1 MLYVLFGNGANRTKF
16 RNNKYEI
23 KLNYYLFEE
32 ENLIRNIISL
42 GPYVKV
48 ISPQRIVD
56 EVVARVKKA
65 ISLYNI

>member
-1 MLYVLFGNGANRTKF
+1 MERTA
-16 RNNKYEI
+16 RDLGNNKYEMR
-23 KLNYYLFEE
+23 LNYYLFEE

-56 EVVARVKKA
+56 EIVRRVKK
-65 ISLYNI
+65 SFHLL

>member
-1 MLYVLFGNGANRTKF
+1 MRL
-16 RNNKYEI
+16 
-23 KLNYYLFEE
+23 
-32 ENLIRNIISL
+32 NLIIIFLKKKSHPNIISL

>member
-1 MLYVLFGNGANRTKF
+1 MRL
-16 RNNKYEI
+16 
-23 KLNYYLFEE
+23 
-32 ENLIRNIISL
+32 NLIIIFLKKKISSETL
-42 GPYVKV
+42 FHWAPIVKV